1 MVSPVEGQACC
12 YRLLKGFLDLAA
24 TEAAC
29 ADPNPFRLTIDQCSD
44 WLEVGLEDSLGLVI
58 GVTDIMA
65 GLATFA
71 TEIACK
77 CHGYTP
83 SSSRIGTRLVRS
95 KCITG
100 PFVLT
105 SRLLGVGRCSMGASG
120 DWRGDL

>member
-1 MVSPVEGQACC
+1 MVDLVYLVNQTNEIDQTNQTTVF
-12 YRLLKGFLDLAA
+12 LNGFLDLAA

-29 ADPNPFRLTIDQCSD
+29 ADPNAFGLTIDQCSD

-77 CHGYTP
+77 CHRYTP
-83 SSSRIGTRLVRS
+83 SS
-95 KCITG
+95 
-100 PFVLT
+100 
-105 SRLLGVGRCSMGASG
+105 
-120 DWRGDL
+120 

>member
-1 MVSPVEGQACC
+1 VVSPVEGQACC

-29 ADPNPFRLTIDQCSD
+29 ADPNPFGLTIDQCSD

-58 GVTDIMA
+58 GVTNIMA
-65 GLATFA
+65 RLTTFA

-83 SSSRIGTRLVRS
+83 SSSRIGTRIGTVEMYHRAIRLDKQVARS
-95 KCITG
+95 R
-100 PFVLT
+100 PL
-105 SRLLGVGRCSMGASG
+105 
-120 DWRGDL
+120 